1 MAEKVKAKK
10 GTPPPKHVRYNE
22 EFKRNAV
29 DMYLRSG
36 KTQEVV
42 ATELGV
48 NVATL
53 QYWCRQFGS
62 VEGRVGKVAAR
73 GLEAELQAYKKEVE
87 RLRRDNDILKKA
99 AACVSRELCA

>member
-1 MAEKVKAKK
+1 MTQKVKAKK
-10 GTPPPKHVRYNE
+10 GNSPAKPTRYNE

-29 DMYLRSG
+29 DMYLKSG

-42 ATELGV
+42 ANELGV

-62 VEGRVGKVAAR
+62 VDGRVSKASAR
-73 GLEAELQAYKKEVE
+73 GLEAELLAHKKELE
-87 RLRRDNDILKKA
+87 RLKRDNEILKKA
-99 AACVSRELCA
+99 AAFFARNST

>member
-1 MAEKVKAKK
+1 
-10 GTPPPKHVRYNE
+10 VRYNE
-22 EFKRNAV
+22 EFKRNAL

-53 QYWCRQFGS
+53 QYWCRQFVSG
-62 VEGRVGKVAAR
+62 EGRVGKVAAR

>member
-10 GTPPPKHVRYNE
+10 GTPQPKHTRYNE

-99 AACVSRELCA
+99 AAFFARNTT

>member
-1 MAEKVKAKK
+1 MADNVKAKK
-10 GTPPPKHVRYNE
+10 GTPPAKQLRYKE

-42 ATELGV
+42 ASELGV

-62 VEGRVGKVAAR
+62 SEGRVGRSSAR
-73 GLEAELQAYKKEVE
+73 GLEAELQAYKKEIE

-99 AACVSRELCA
+99 AAFFARNST

>member
-1 MAEKVKAKK
+1 MADKMKAKK
-10 GTPPPKHVRYNE
+10 GTPPSKQMRYNE

-29 DMYLRSG
+29 DIYLRSG

-42 ATELGV
+42 ASELGV
-48 NVATL
+48 SVATL

-99 AACVSRELCA
+99 AAFFARNST

>member
-1 MAEKVKAKK
+1 M
-10 GTPPPKHVRYNE
+10 
-22 EFKRNAV
+22 
-29 DMYLRSG
+29 
-36 KTQEVV
+36 

-62 VEGRVGKVAAR
+62 GEGRVGKVAAR

-99 AACVSRELCA
+99 AAAFFARNST